1 VPYTRHDLKDIA
13 RRAMINRGLL
23 PDFSDQ
29 AIAEAR
35 ALPDSVPTPEQ
46 GTRDLRRL
54 PWISIDND
62 DSRDLDQLSVT
73 ERIDGGL
80 GLLVAIADVDVA
92 VPGGSAIDAH
102 ARANTT
108 SVYTAAGVFPML
120 PLRLSTDLT
129 SLNAREDRMAMVI
142 SMTVADDGGVTGS
155 EVYRALVMN
164 HAKLAYN
171 GVAAWLDGGPPP
183 EALAADGA
191 IGEQV
196 RLQDRAAQAM
206 RARRQQR
213 GALSLETP
221 DAQPVF
227 RGEVLSDLQPV
238 RKNRATELIEDVMI
252 AANGVVSRFLHAAGL
267 PTLRRVLAVPKRW
280 DRIVAI
286 AAEAGT
292 RLPHDP
298 DAGALERFLNARR
311 AADPQGFPDLS
322 LAIVKLL
329 GSGEYAVEPPGEDGG
344 TPGHFGLA
352 LRAYTHATAPNRR
365 FPDLLTQRL
374 VKAALQRAPS
384 PYAQDELTDLA
395 RHCTL
400 QEDNAEKVER
410 QVRKSAAALLMK
422 DRIGEQFEGLVTG
435 ASPKGTWVR
444 LFHPVVEG
452 RVVDGFEGLDVADR
466 TRVRLVR
473 VDVERGFID
482 FARTR

>member
-1 VPYTRHDLKDIA
+1 VPYTRNDLKDIA
-13 RRAMINRGLL
+13 RRAMIDRGLL

-29 AIAEAR
+29 AMAEAR
-35 ALPDSVPTPEQ
+35 ALPD
-46 GTRDLRRL
+46 GIGDADRAARDLRHL

-62 DSRDLDQLSVT
+62 DSRDLDQLSVA
-73 ERIDGGL
+73 ERGDGGVR
-80 GLLVAIADVDVA
+80 LLVAIADVDVA
-92 VPGGSAIDAH
+92 VPSGGAIDTH
-102 ARANTT
+102 ARVNTT

-129 SLNAREDRMAMVI
+129 SLNAGEDRMAIVI
-142 SMTVADDGGVTGS
+142 SMTVSDDGEVSGS
-155 EVYRALVMN
+155 EVFRALVLN

-171 GVAAWLDGGPPP
+171 GVAAWLEGGKAPD
-183 EALAADGA
+183 ALAGSGA
-191 IGEQV
+191 AGEQV

-227 RGEVLSDLQPV
+227 RGDVLSDLQTV

-252 AANGVVSRFLHAAGL
+252 AANGVMSRFLHTTGF

-286 AAEAGT
+286 AAEAGA
-292 RLPHDP
+292 RLPEQP
-298 DAGALERFLNARR
+298 DAGALEAFLNARR
-311 AADPQGFPDLS
+311 TADPQGFPDLS

-329 GSGEYAVEPPGEDGG
+329 GSGEYAVEPPGANGG

-374 VKAALQRAPS
+374 AKAALSGS
-384 PYAQDELTDLA
+384 PVPYQAAELAQLA

-422 DRIGEQFEGLVTG
+422 SRIGERFDGLVTG
-435 ASPKGTWVR
+435 ASSKGTWVR

-452 RVVDGFEGLDVADR
+452 RVVDGFQGLDVGDR
-466 TRVRLVR
+466 TRVRLVG

-482 FARTR
+482 FARP